1 MSGAASN
8 TRQKLAGVNLLMSK
22 PMFKSSLISAF
33 TRALGKKEKEQREEE
48 KADYD
53 FTGKRVLLAED
64 NALNT
69 EVAVMILE
77 TKGFQVDKAENGL
90 RAMELFSKSS
100 PGYYDAILMD
110 IRMPLMDGLAASVNI
125 RHLSNEDASDI
136 PIIAMT
142 ANAFDDDMEKSKAAG
157 MNAHL
162 AKPIDPDRLYQTL
175 YHFIFEKDE

>member
-1 MSGAASN
+1 
-8 TRQKLAGVNLLMSK
+8 
-22 PMFKSSLISAF
+22 
-33 TRALGKKEKEQREEE
+33 
-48 KADYD
+48 
-53 FTGKRVLLAED
+53 
-64 NALNT
+64 
-69 EVAVMILE
+69 MILE

-142 ANAFDDDMEKSKAAG
+142 ANAFDDDMEKVKR
-157 MNAHL
+157 
-162 AKPIDPDRLYQTL
+162 P
-175 YHFIFEKDE
+175 E